1 MTNEFKIKE
10 NSFSEFSK
18 TKFLKVIAGLLI
30 ISIIV
35 FAIKTD
41 GFAEKLGTLYV
52 VAPIVFIVF
61 TLIIF
66 LSFKIAKKKFESL
79 IIIINEDEIIKK
91 QKFEKDLSISISD
104 ITEIFKDNN
113 ERLVIKGKGNMQ
125 HEMIFI
131 PKQIENYGVIEEL
144 LSNISSIKK
153 N

>member
-1 MTNEFKIKE
+1 
-10 NSFSEFSK
+10 
-18 TKFLKVIAGLLI
+18 
-30 ISIIV
+30 
-35 FAIKTD
+35 
-41 GFAEKLGTLYV
+41 
-52 VAPIVFIVF
+52 VF